1 MTAAAINFHFII
13 LEEDSAEREGGKG
26 VFCGWLD
33 VPPTNQQAEVLPA
46 KIWKQQHVPEN

>member
-13 LEEDSAEREGGKG
+13 LEEDSAEREGGG